1 MLDRRMFLSIPAL
14 AAMGPRA
21 ARAQGWPTR
30 PVRLVVPYA
39 PGGTTDAVARITAE
53 ALSRVWGQN
62 VFIENRAGQG
72 TNIGA
77 ELVARAEPDGYTLLV
92 ATSSTAVGRAL
103 YRGLKYDFL
112 SDLAPVSFL
121 VTFPLLF
128 YVPAASPA
136 KTIGDVIA
144 LARERPGGISYGTP
158 GVGTILHLTGEL
170 IKRTAKIQMT
180 HVPYRGDALAIVDTI
195 AGRLDLQIASTAQLD
210 QARSGHVRVIGTS
223 TAERLAIA
231 PEIPPVAETGLPGFD
246 VRGWF
251 ALMAPA
257 KTPPDLVKKLSA
269 DTVAALNEPS
279 MKSGLEAIGTIV
291 APSTPEGLAT
301 FLRAEV
307 AKWET
312 VIKEAGISLDG

>member
-1 MLDRRMFLSIPAL
+1 MLDRRAFVIV
-14 AAMGPRA
+14 AACAGLTPRM

-62 VFIENRAGQG
+62 VIIENRSGQG

-77 ELVARAEPDGYTLLV
+77 EFVARAEPDGYTLLV
-92 ATSSTAVGRAL
+92 ATSSTAVGRSL

-112 SDLAPVSFL
+112 TDLAPVSFL
-121 VTFPLLF
+121 VSFPLLF
-128 YVPAASPA
+128 YVPANSPV
-136 KTIGDVIA
+136 KTIADLIA
-144 LARERPGGISYGTP
+144 LARQRPGQLSYGTP

-170 IKRTAKIQMT
+170 IKRTAKIEMT

-195 AGRLDLQIASTAQLD
+195 AGRLDLQLASTAQLD
-210 QARSGHVRVIGTS
+210 QARSGNVRVIATS

-231 PEIPPVAETGLPGFD
+231 PEIPPAAETGLPGFD

-257 KTPPDLVKKLSA
+257 RTPPDLVKKLSA
-269 DTVAALNEPS
+269 DTVAALTEPS
-279 MKSGLEAIGTIV
+279 VKAKLEAIGTMV
-291 APSTPEGLAT
+291 APSTPEALGA
-301 FLRAEV
+301 FIRAEV
-307 AKWET
+307 ARWEA
-312 VIKEAGISLDG
+312 VIKEAGISLD

>member
-1 MLDRRMFLSIPAL
+1 MLDRRAFLSAAAL
-14 AAMGPRA
+14 AALAPRSA
-21 ARAQGWPTR
+21 GAQSWPAR
-30 PVRLVVPYA
+30 PVRLIVPYA
-39 PGGTTDAVARITAE
+39 PGGTTDAVARISAE
-53 ALSRVWGQN
+53 ALSRVFGQN

-77 ELVARAEPDGYTLLV
+77 EFVARAEPDGYTLLV

-128 YVPAASPA
+128 YVPASSPA
-136 KTIGDVIA
+136 KTIADVIA
-144 LARERPGGISYGTP
+144 LARQRPGGISYGTP

-170 IKRTAKIQMT
+170 IKRSANIQMT

-210 QARSGHVRVIGTS
+210 QARAGHVRVIGTS

-231 PEIPPVAETGLPGFD
+231 PEIPPVAQTGLPGFD

-251 ALMAPA
+251 ALMAPG
-257 KTPPDLVKKLSA
+257 KTPPDLVNRLSA
-269 DTVAALNEPS
+269 DTIAALTEPTA
-279 MKSGLEAIGTIV
+279 KSRLEAIGTIV
-291 APSTPEGLAT
+291 APSTPAALAT

-312 VIKEAGISLDG
+312 VVKEAGIQIDG

>member
-1 MLDRRMFLSIPAL
+1 MLDRRAFLGVSLLGASAL
-14 AAMGPRA
+14 A
-21 ARAQGWPTR
+21 ARAQSWPTR

-77 ELVARAEPDGYTLLV
+77 EFVARAEPDGYTLLV
-92 ATSSTAVGRAL
+92 ATASTAVGRAL

-144 LARERPGGISYGTP
+144 LAREAPGGIFLRDTP
-158 GVGTILHLTGEL
+158 RRQGRSSIWTGSE
-170 IKRTAKIQMT
+170 RA
-180 HVPYRGDALAIVDTI
+180 
-195 AGRLDLQIASTAQLD
+195 D
-210 QARSGHVRVIGTS
+210 QAHRQHPDDSRAVSGRRARHGRHDRGAARPADRFHGATRSGALGPRPRDRHIDRRAPRNRAGDPAGGRDRPSGIRCARMVR
-223 TAERLAIA
+223 
-231 PEIPPVAETGLPGFD
+231 
-246 VRGWF
+246 
-251 ALMAPA
+251 
-257 KTPPDLVKKLSA
+257 PDGAGK
-269 DTVAALNEPS
+269 DAARPRE
-279 MKSGLEAIGTIV
+279 K
-291 APSTPEGLAT
+291 
-301 FLRAEV
+301 
-307 AKWET
+307 
-312 VIKEAGISLDG
+312 D